1 MNDIEQIKDFV
12 ESRRKYNL
20 DTAKKCPT
28 AYFANCAIEDTTI
41 LSFLDT
47 LSQEKPSED
56 LEKELNKW
64 RHHHFV
70 GERDGDYSGEYL
82 TRESQLE
89 LAHHFAAWQKN
100 KMMKVAVN
108 VNVEL
113 ILHDKTGN
121 IRLHTDYLPKELG
134 VKYGDK
140 VKVIIVKE
148 D

>member
-20 DTAKKCPT
+20 DAAKKCPT

-47 LSQEKPSED
+47 ISQEKPSED

-64 RHHHFV
+64 RHRHFV
-70 GERDGDYSGEYL
+70 GERDGHYSGEYL

-89 LAHHFAAWQKN
+89 LAYHFAAWQKN
-100 KMMKVAVN
+100 KIMEKAVDGE
-108 VNVEL
+108 VE
-113 ILHDKTGN
+113 
-121 IRLHTDYLPKELG
+121 ELLTFREPSQFLAVSAPCPEG
-134 VKYGDK
+134 FKDGEK